1 MINKIYKRINN
12 KFSRFFKF
20 IFFLRYLFLIFFVA
34 LALFL
39 VIPHFF
45 DYKKKEEFIVK
56 YLFQNYDLNIK
67 KIGNIN
73 YKSYPAPHLQIK
85 NLSTNLHSKNI
96 NLEIQELE
104 IYPKLL
110 SVYNYNNYQSK
121 KIKFKKS
128 ELNID
133 FKDLKIFT
141 RNISNSKKKFYFKD
155 LDLKVKD
162 DEKEIIELKKIY
174 FSNYGYKKNIIDG
187 EIFDR
192 KFRINFKNGIRKVVF
207 DLRNT
212 GISATLNMFDN
223 NLSSSLNGSLKGKIL
238 KSNFKLNFNY
248 FDDKIKINEL
258 FFRDKNLSFDSEGIL
273 DIKPFFIVNLTSK
286 IKEIDKDIL
295 KNLDIETLL
304 KFKDL
309 IKLANFQKRIIFKS
323 KKLNNDL
330 INFLDLN
337 TNLSYGRLSTSK
349 VFFISKSKFSCENTV
364 NILDEFPIIYF
375 NCKLNLPDKKE
386 FFKKIKVNYKDKK
399 NDLNLNIHG
408 NLNILNNKINFD
420 YIKVDESYKLNKEDL
435 KYIKLTFEET
445 LFDKNFMEMFNLL
458 KIQRFILAIL

>member
-1 MINKIYKRINN
+1 M
-12 KFSRFFKF
+12 
-20 IFFLRYLFLIFFVA
+20 
-34 LALFL
+34 
-39 VIPHFF
+39 
-45 DYKKKEEFIVK
+45 
-56 YLFQNYDLNIK
+56 
-67 KIGNIN
+67 
-73 YKSYPAPHLQIK
+73 
-85 NLSTNLHSKNI
+85 
-96 NLEIQELE
+96 
-104 IYPKLL
+104 
-110 SVYNYNNYQSK
+110 
-121 KIKFKKS
+121 
-128 ELNID
+128 
-133 FKDLKIFT
+133 
-141 RNISNSKKKFYFKD
+141 
-155 LDLKVKD
+155 
-162 DEKEIIELKKIY
+162 
-174 FSNYGYKKNIIDG
+174 
-187 EIFDR
+187 
-192 KFRINFKNGIRKVVF
+192 
-207 DLRNT
+207 
-212 GISATLNMFDN
+212 
-223 NLSSSLNGSLKGKIL
+223 NGSLKGKIL

-386 FFKKIKVNYKDKK
+386 FFKKIKVNYKD

-408 NLNILNNKINFD
+408 NLNILNNKINF
-420 YIKVDESYKLNKEDL
+420 INKVDESYKLNKR
-435 KYIKLTFEET
+435 T
-445 LFDKNFMEMFNLL
+445 
-458 KIQRFILAIL
+458 